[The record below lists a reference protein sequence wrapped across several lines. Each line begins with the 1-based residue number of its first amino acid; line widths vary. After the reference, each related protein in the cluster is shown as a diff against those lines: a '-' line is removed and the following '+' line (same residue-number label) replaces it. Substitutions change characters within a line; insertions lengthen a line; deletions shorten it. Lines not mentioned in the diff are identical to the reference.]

1 MTDQV
6 LKTISV
12 FTAQLKRR
20 RLQLKLTQ
28 AEVARR
34 AGIRQANYS
43 RMESG
48 RQTPNLETL
57 LTVLHV
63 LGLKMTFADAS
74 QTVYHVM
81 HLDDVV
87 ADVTLSADKKNIRI
101 EKYEPDG
108 IRQPFSGT
116 NLTLER
122 FYRFLKSRCYEDGRA
137 DLDRILK
144 KACLSDNN
152 PYQWVAL
159 THGVTY
165 DDFFWIKTDQETLTW
180 DEVRIR

>member
-1 MTDQV
+1 MNPQIQNSINLIT
-6 LKTISV
+6 S
-12 FTAQLKRR
+12 QLKRR
-20 RLQLKLTQ
+20 RLQLRLTQ
-28 AEVARR
+28 AEVAAQ
-34 AGIRQANYS
+34 AGIKQANYS

-57 LTVLHV
+57 LTVLDV
-63 LGLKMTFADAS
+63 LGLKVELNNAA

-87 ADVTLSADKKNIRI
+87 ADVTLSRDKKQIRF

-108 IRQPFSGT
+108 IRQPFSGS

-137 DLDRILK
+137 DLDLILK
-144 KACLSDNN
+144 KARLSDNN
-152 PYQWVAL
+152 PYHWVAL

-165 DDFFWIKTDQETLTW
+165 DDFFWIKTDHETVTW